1 MDIVFTML
9 DFRQI
14 DNNTPDEVL
23 LARLKQAEQ
32 EALVIIYE
40 RYHKV
45 LYVVSYRY
53 LKEENRS
60 KDVVQDVFTTLW
72 EKRESIRVNTN
83 LKSYLYSMV
92 RNQILNIIKREK
104 RQVLSNWESERE
116 TLADTD
122 NFLQTIAD
130 NQMHETLYEAI
141 DKLPKQKRFVCL
153 LKVKEGLSNKE
164 VAKKLNITE
173 HTVKKHYTQSLARLR
188 VLLKSMLICFFMLH

>member
-1 MDIVFTML
+1 ML